1 MNEKML
7 MCVSTE
13 NKLLLCYCDIT
24 NVEIK
29 IMCFIRNN
37 NVKKK
42 TISRSEHDQR
52 RWSGGLFRYV
62 VL

>member
-7 MCVSTE
+7 LCVSTE

-37 NVKKK
+37 KVKK
-42 TISRSEHDQR
+42 I
-52 RWSGGLFRYV
+52 
-62 VL
+62 